1 MRVSTIPIIG
11 LAIASAQGQSFEAA
25 TIRPAAPATG
35 GGRVSASGDRIV
47 FSNTTLLNV
56 LVRAY
61 GLTFAG
67 QVAGPS
73 WVFTERYDIIAKA
86 PDGTPKEQIPRMLQN
101 FLLERFKLMLHHET
115 KDLPVYDLV
124 TGKGRLKLKKS
135 GETAVKND
143 WAMEGDHRLAKSMNL
158 ATLATYLTLMLGA
171 RTPVRDKTGLE
182 GYYDFP
188 FDLTKEE
195 TTRDSAPS
203 IFSVVDDLGLYL
215 ESRKA
220 PFDVVVIDSGN
231 RQPTEN

>member
-1 MRVSTIPIIG
+1 MRLSAITLIG

-35 GGRVSASGDRIV
+35 GGRASASGDGIGY
-47 FSNTTLLNV
+47 SNTTLLNV
-56 LVRAY
+56 LIRAY

-73 WVFTERYDIIAKA
+73 WVFTERYDIAAKA
-86 PDGTPKEQIPRMLQN
+86 PDGTPKEKIPTMLQN
-101 FLLERFKLMLHHET
+101 LLVERFKLILHHET

-124 TGKGRLKLKKS
+124 IGKGRLKLKKS
-135 GETAVKND
+135 GETTIKND
-143 WAMEGDHRLAKSMNL
+143 WAIEGDHRSAKSMSL

-188 FDLTKEE
+188 FDLTNEE
-195 TTRDSAPS
+195 TTRDSEPS

-215 ESRKA
+215 ESGKA
-220 PFDVVVIDSGN
+220 PFDVLVIDSGN
-231 RQPTEN
+231 RQPEEN